1 MKAREHLLNCLKEE
15 GGAMSNARAHLALSN
30 ALEKEVSRDEY
41 QEIKEQ
47 LIGLGLAA
55 KGRGKGGSIRV
66 VSFTP
71 SQQDSVDTRIEDVLH
86 DLLVSI
92 RRTPGA
98 FAKLN
103 KSSITCLLSSSKDKL
118 YAGFDSSD
126 NRYHMTYRVEKD
138 SSDKTALV
146 VSLFQ
151 EASKDMSCAQLTT
164 GKHFTR
170 IYLDDSLARMNLLIR
185 RLCDLLEE
193 EDLENSLDD
202 NRYWTHEFG
211 NDSKDSYFHDV
222 AQIISYAAEN
232 GLEWPFGSSFRKAF
246 GFDSVDHLVTIG
258 RSFEA
263 MKAPARDHY
272 REHVVPAVRIKEKAL
287 EMASLHAPPKE
298 IAEFLRR
305 HLLVVIL
312 TKKEAEILDKLLTD
326 DGISLRTSM
335 PANWIWGDDP
345 LERLECAGIKVELFK
360 EYNHQL
366 WKPWKPAKRHLLRHW
381 LNKPL
386 FRI

>member
-1 MKAREHLLNCLKEE
+1 MNAREHFLNCLKEE
-15 GGAMSNARAHLALSN
+15 GGALSNAKAHVSLSN
-30 ALEKEVSRDEY
+30 ALERSISQAEY
-41 QEIKEQ
+41 EDIKEQ
-47 LIGLGLAA
+47 LIGLGLAE
-55 KGRGKGGSIRV
+55 KGRGQGGSLRV
-66 VSFTP
+66 VNVAAE
-71 SQQDSVDTRIEDVLH
+71 SQDGAHDAKDDVLN

-118 YAGFDSSD
+118 YASYELDSH
-126 NRYHMTYRVEKD
+126 RYHMTYKVEKD
-138 SSDKTALV
+138 SPNQTDLV
-146 VSLFQ
+146 VSLMQ
-151 EASKDMSCAQLTT
+151 EASKDMSCAEITT
-164 GKHFTR
+164 GKHYTR

-193 EDLENSLDD
+193 EDLENTLDD

-211 NDSKDSYFHDV
+211 NNSKDSYFNDV
-222 AQIISYAAEN
+222 AEIISYAAEN
-232 GLEWPFGSSFRKAF
+232 DLQWPFGSSFRKAF
-246 GFDSVDHLVTIG
+246 GFDSVDHLITVG

-263 MKAPARDHY
+263 IKSPARDHY

-287 EMASLHAPPKE
+287 EMASMHASPKE

-305 HLLVVIL
+305 HLLIVIV
-312 TKKEAEILDKLLTD
+312 TKKEAELLDQLLTD

-335 PANWIWGDDP
+335 PASWIWGDDP
-345 LERLECAGIKVELFK
+345 LERLECAGINVELFK
-360 EYNHQL
+360 EYTHQL
-366 WKPWKPAKRHLLRHW
+366 WKPWKPRKRHVIRYW

-386 FRI
+386 LKI